1 MVVNTSRLEEGAS
14 DIHAQ
19 SLRIAQIG
27 EELEKISGELDT
39 GGGMDAIRLRLRRTS
54 ERLETDARKAN
65 VLSDL
70 LVRVSDRY
78 ACTEQNIANAE
89 TEIFPA
95 ASAREQLTQA
105 IRSLLEDKQAPELE
119 KNRKNNRQLFEAV
132 KKWIE
137 TAGIQPTVIEENF
150 PMWFKETIKQRF
162 GKADN
167 GDDVK

>member
-14 DIHAQ
+14 AIHAQ

-78 ACTEQNIANAE
+78 ACTERN
-89 TEIFPA
+89 
-95 ASAREQLTQA
+95 L
-105 IRSLLEDKQAPELE
+105 SL
-119 KNRKNNRQLFEAV
+119 
-132 KKWIE
+132 IH
-137 TAGIQPTVIEENF
+137 I
-150 PMWFKETIKQRF
+150 
-162 GKADN
+162 
-167 GDDVK
+167 